1 MAVSRSVIMI
11 VVVAVCKYRGT
22 VCGEWLVVLENV
34 LLFFLND
41 DGYDNGGDRSGC
53 KE

>member
-1 MAVSRSVIMI
+1 MAISRSVIMI
-11 VVVAVCKYRGT
+11 VVVAVCKDKGT

-34 LLFFLND
+34 FFLND